1 MPGSAGIESSM
12 KTQHAATSRIAKIE
26 ENVVAQKQRQL
37 GRLQPFRL
45 QQSAEM
51 RVEEVAIKR
60 GQKRPIGKLVDLGLP
75 ERHDDRHRGQPPRRV
90 ESRMPVLLHHVVKF
104 RALYGVAKLPKTGA
118 VRGLHEIR
126 RT

>member
-1 MPGSAGIESSM
+1 MPGSARVKSCM
-12 KTQHAATSRIAKIE
+12 KSEHATITRVAEIQKDVIAK
-26 ENVVAQKQRQL
+26 KQRQL
-37 GRLQPFRL
+37 RRLQSFGL

-60 GQKRPIGKLVDLGLP
+60 GQECPIGKLVDLGLP
-75 ERHDDRHRGQPPRRV
+75 ERHDNRHRRQPPRRV

-104 RALYGVAKLPKTGA
+104 RALYCIAKLAKTGA
-118 VRGLHEIR
+118 VRRLHEIR